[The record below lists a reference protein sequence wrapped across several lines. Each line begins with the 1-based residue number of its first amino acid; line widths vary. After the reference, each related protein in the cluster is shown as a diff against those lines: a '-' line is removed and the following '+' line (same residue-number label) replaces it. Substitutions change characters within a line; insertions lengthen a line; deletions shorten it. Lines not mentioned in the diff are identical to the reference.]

1 MGIYSVL
8 SRSSPDT
15 DSGLMKALFKDTAS
29 SQPTLKGE
37 YLKSKAGL
45 SVAHIGCLLNE
56 GLAPY
61 KDHYKIEL
69 ML

>member
-1 MGIYSVL
+1 MGVYSVL
-8 SRSSPDT
+8 SGSSPDT
-15 DSGLMKALFKDTAS
+15 DSGLMKALFKDTAP

-61 KDHYKIEL
+61 KDHYKIKL